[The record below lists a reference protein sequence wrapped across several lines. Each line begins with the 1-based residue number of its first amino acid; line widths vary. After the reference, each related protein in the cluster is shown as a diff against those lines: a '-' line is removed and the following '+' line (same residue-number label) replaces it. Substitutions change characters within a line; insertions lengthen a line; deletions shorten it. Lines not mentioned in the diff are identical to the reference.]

1 MAEMVNDSRRGAA
14 NLGVPL
20 MVVTFLLVGGF
31 MYWLYVTAE
40 PTQPAVVEVTEDE
53 VDDFVGISV
62 SPEELKTGADN
73 FVGEYVRL
81 RDVAVSSTMGAQ
93 AFFVDLPASET
104 LPATPFLVRM
114 TPDAIAAGAAVGMGE
129 TATVI
134 GTVITMNDSIVS
146 DWVGNG
152 VISEN
157 DQLLVEFA
165 THFIEAAEVDSTPA
179 AEGAA
184 EAGA

>member
-1 MAEMVNDSRRGAA
+1 MVNDSRRGAA
-14 NLGVPL
+14 NLGLPL

-40 PTQPAVVEVTEDE
+40 PTQPQEVDVVEEQP
-53 VDDFVGISV
+53 DDFVGISV
-62 SPEELKTGADN
+62 TPEELKTGAEN

-81 RDVAVSSTMGAQ
+81 RDVPVSSTMGSQ
-93 AFFVDLPASET
+93 AFFVDLPASEA

-114 TPDAIAAGAAVGMGE
+114 TPDAVAAGAAVGMGDM
-129 TATVI
+129 ATVI
-134 GTVITMNDSIVS
+134 GTVFTMSDSIVS
-146 DWVGNG
+146 DWVGSG
-152 VISEN
+152 VVSAN

-179 AEGAA
+179 AGTAAADPGA
-184 EAGA
+184 